1 MCDYLPSDHSTLQ
14 VIYLDK
20 FTKAAGIV
28 VVGCFGIAKGLSEIR
43 KDGNT
48 QLISAYQVKKRA
60 RALLK
65 NLKALLN
72 VYPLGT

>member
-1 MCDYLPSDHSTLQ
+1 MRASDYLPSDHSTLQ

-43 KDGNT
+43 KDRNT
-48 QLISAYQVKKRA
+48 QLISAYQVKKGQENY
-60 RALLK
+60 K
-65 NLKALLN
+65 K
-72 VYPLGT
+72 T

>member
-1 MCDYLPSDHSTLQ
+1 MRAHTGDYLPSDHSTLQ

-43 KDGNT
+43 KDGNI
-48 QLISAYQVKKRA
+48 QLISAYQVKK
-60 RALLK
+60 
-65 NLKALLN
+65 
-72 VYPLGT
+72 G